1 MHHPVNN
8 LGGDNNYKQ
17 NRIGRLLLRAIDDL
31 VKIREK
37 WKVINYI
44 LKAKDGS
51 QRTFVVGNKRVHFLQ
66 KEGQESWESGPGL
79 KQNCETTPEKGNFAN
94 PESLICQGQG
104 PIWERDVGRGH
115 HLHWYTQNCKCPDS
129 PEFSGSK
136 NAA

>member
-44 LKAKDGS
+44 LKAKDES
-51 QRTFVVGNKRVHFLQ
+51 QRTFLVGNKRVHFLQ
-66 KEGQESWESGPGL
+66 KEGQKS
-79 KQNCETTPEKGNFAN
+79 
-94 PESLICQGQG
+94 
-104 PIWERDVGRGH
+104 
-115 HLHWYTQNCKCPDS
+115 
-129 PEFSGSK
+129 
-136 NAA
+136 